1 MKQAKMFYVS
11 ISGQQMYPSLDLK
24 KEMNKNTTET
34 HNKGYQNEKS

>member
-24 KEMNKNTTET
+24 KEMNKNITGTD
-34 HNKGYQNEKS
+34 KKDF